1 MIKNVINRNGLV
13 TFCKRIT
20 NKYSTMMKKI
30 MYRAVFN
37 RKKQLRADGK
47 GLIQIEAYLERKR
60 MYVSTHIYIY
70 STQWDDAKRQVCRH
84 PHAEELNWMIAE
96 RMVQME
102 AMEIDLWKRGE
113 EVTLRRLKEAAG
125 RGSAP
130 RFLSFMLG
138 EIERGRIR
146 ESTREN
152 RLTTCRLLE
161 EFAAEVTFGQLTPYF
176 VSRFEAWLVSRG
188 YHTNTIGKHL
198 SHLRIYVNAAI
209 VQGMMR
215 EEDNPFH
222 RRRIGHKP
230 FRHTH
235 LTPFEVAKLE
245 RAQLPHPL
253 GMVRDAFLFCCY
265 TGLRYS
271 DFVVLTEANIQRGA
285 IHTWVHLTSHKTGAE
300 VRLPVDLLFEGKAL
314 HLINIYRDNLAAFF
328 RLPANSTVDKQL
340 LTIARHAGLRK
351 RFSFHSARHTN
362 ATLLL
367 AQGVSVTT
375 VQKLLGHKNVRT
387 TMNYC
392 EVVDRTIV
400 TELERARGKKGRD
413 KP

>member
-1 MIKNVINRNGLV
+1 MNE
-13 TFCKRIT
+13 
-20 NKYSTMMKKI
+20 MKKI

-37 RKKQLRADGK
+37 RKKQLRSDGK
-47 GLIQIEAYLERKR
+47 GLVQIEAYLERRR

-70 STQWDDAKRQVCRH
+70 STQWDTAKRQICHH

-96 RMVQME
+96 RMVE
-102 AMEIDLWKRGE
+102 LERMEIALWKRGE
-113 EVTLRRLKEAAG
+113 EVSLQRLRECLHESASPQFIPFMEA
-125 RGSAP
+125 
-130 RFLSFMLG
+130 
-138 EIERGRIR
+138 EIERGRIC
-146 ESTREN
+146 ESTRDN
-152 RLTTCRLLE
+152 RRTTLALLQEYSKDLTFE
-161 EFAAEVTFGQLTPYF
+161 GLTSGF
-176 VSRFEAWLVSRG
+176 VGKFEAWMVSRG

-209 VQGMMR
+209 LQGLMH

-222 RRRIGHKP
+222 RRRIGRKP

-235 LTPFEVAKLE
+235 LTPFELKKLEHTPLPQPLE
-245 RAQLPHPL
+245 RA
-253 GMVRDAFLFCCY
+253 RDAFLFCCY

-271 DFVVLTEANIQRGA
+271 DFVRLDTSSIQRGTV
-285 IHTWVHLTSHKTGAE
+285 HTWVHLTTQKTGVV
-300 VRLPVDLLFEGKAL
+300 VRLPIDLLFGGKAL
-314 HLINIYRDNLAAFF
+314 YILNRYSDAPEALFH
-328 RLPANSTVDKQL
+328 LPANSTVDKQL
-340 LTIARHAGLRK
+340 LAIARHAGIRK

-400 TELERARGKKGRD
+400 NELERIADEKGKKRR
-413 KP
+413 KNK